1 MAKKNK
7 KATKNR
13 DSAEIAMAVIRC
25 AAVNSEWN
33 FAGKLHL
40 LEAELSSFMYKPS
53 KKFHETMAWYES
65 AIAHAKNSG
74 FIHEHGLACE
84 KAGLYVKKAGDVQKA
99 MEYFSQAKESYS
111 AWGSRLKV
119 DFIQNEMNKCH
130 V

>member
-13 DSAEIAMAVIRC
+13 YSAETAIAVIRC

-40 LEAELSSFMYKPS
+40 LEAELSSFMYKPPE
-53 KKFHETMAWYES
+53 KFHETMALYES
-65 AIAHAKNSG
+65 AIAYAKNSG

-84 KAGLYVKKAGDVQKA
+84 KAGLYCKKVQDYERA
-99 MEYFSQAKESYS
+99 MNYFNQARACYS
-111 AWGSRLKV
+111 EWGSSVKV
-119 DFIQNEMNKCH
+119 AFIQNELNNL
-130 V
+130 